1 MVCPCVGLFDFWLIL
16 WCVHVV
22 LVVVVSGTGLRWWCL
37 VMLSY
42 CDVGGGGAGSVWLA
56 VGVISCRDYGLKGEK
71 VREKREHERREQIL
85 K

>member
-1 MVCPCVGLFDFWLIL
+1 
-16 WCVHVV
+16 
-22 LVVVVSGTGLRWWCL
+22 
-37 VMLSY
+37 MLSY

-71 VREKREHERREQIL
+71 VKEKREHERREKIL